1 MATMMFA
8 NWETQD
14 EEKRWGY
21 RLAPYQIAKE
31 KVFGVSDFL
40 SYRLRFIACQCDLG
54 VVSSGRSLGSD
65 PCSSLE
71 CHGYACRAAY
81 SSDRKDDRNCG
92 SGSQA

>member
-1 MATMMFA
+1 MGRSMATMMFA

-40 SYRLRFIACQCDLG
+40 SYRLRFIGLSMRPWGRKKWSQFRE
-54 VVSSGRSLGSD
+54 RSL
-65 PCSSLE
+65 LIT
-71 CHGYACRAAY
+71 
-81 SSDRKDDRNCG
+81 
-92 SGSQA
+92 